1 LLTMFNRK
9 WSFWGDN
16 KVFILIISI
25 LIIIVGIYEHLFLP
39 VGIIILAGVYLFS
52 KKLYQSKEIW
62 FNHYLDTVVRN
73 IERANNYAIQQ
84 LPIGIAVFEA
94 DGKLQWKNESFQTW
108 LAGKAVEG
116 VYLKDILPPPDNNF
130 ETLSLRDS
138 EKQIK
143 ISDRFFKMT
152 VKRILTQEN
161 GNDITGLVLYLTD
174 ITDKERQ
181 RKKTDDERICVARL
195 QFDNYSDVMKGLS
208 ESTRANVI
216 VEVNKVISNWAEE
229 MKGLFIRY
237 DEDLYSVGFS
247 KASLQEC
254 IKHKFDILDKIREI
268 KVGNKISPTVSVSVA
283 CEEKNLLLL
292 GQKAQSGLDLALGRG
307 GDQAVVSVA
316 GEMQFFGGKSIV
328 QAKSTRV
335 RARIVAQAV
344 HELMLSAD
352 KIFVMGHVNEDY
364 DSLGAAIG
372 VAKMAFSLSKEAY
385 IVTSGQGYSLAKI
398 KEMAQE
404 KDAVYSSI
412 IIDSTNALTQA
423 TPKSLLILV
432 DHHRAMMSA
441 SQEVLNAIPKK
452 VIIDHHRR
460 AEDLIKNVILLYLEP
475 LSSST
480 SELVTELITYFDDR
494 LELNESE
501 ASALYA
507 GLVVDTKNF
516 AVQTGERTFEAAA
529 YLRRH
534 GADPGLVHKLFR
546 DEMVTVVQRA
556 KLVADAR
563 IPIPG
568 LAVSVYKNAPSG
580 DNTSVILAQAA
591 DELVTMSEVKVS
603 VVMAETENELLVSA
617 RSDGSVNVQTIM
629 EELGGGG
636 HQTVAGVQLK
646 GVKAEEVEPQ
656 IIELTRKQM
665 EERET
670 NESNIT
676 ARY

>member
-1 LLTMFNRK
+1 MLAMFNK
-9 WSFWGDN
+9 NWSFWGDN
-16 KVFILIISI
+16 RVFILIIG
-25 LIIIVGIYEHLFLP
+25 LLVVIVGVYERLFLP
-39 VGIIILAGVYLFS
+39 VGIAILLGVYLFS
-52 KKLYQSKEIW
+52 RKLYNSKEAW
-62 FNHYLDTVVRN
+62 FNRYLDTVVRN

-84 LPIGIAVFEA
+84 LPIGIAVFEN
-94 DGKLQWKNESFQTW
+94 DGKLQWKNEMFQTW
-108 LAGKAVEG
+108 VAGKAIDG
-116 VYLKDILPPPDNNF
+116 AYLKDILPPPDNNF
-130 ETLSLRDS
+130 ETLSLRDA

-143 ISDRFFKMT
+143 INDRFFQMT
-152 VKRILTQEN
+152 VRRIMTQEN
-161 GNDITGLVLYLTD
+161 GDSFTGLVLYLMD

-181 RKKTDDERICVARL
+181 KRKFDEERICVAHL

-229 MKGLFIRY
+229 MNGLFTRY
-237 DEDLYSVGFS
+237 DEDLYSVGFT
-247 KASLQEC
+247 KAALQEC
-254 IKHKFDILDKIREI
+254 IKHKFDILDKVREI
-268 KVGNKISPTVSVSVA
+268 KVGNKIPPTVSVSVA
-283 CEEKNLLLL
+283 CEEKSLLLL

-316 GEMQFFGGKSIV
+316 GEMQFFGGKNAV
-328 QAKSTRV
+328 QAKGTRV
-335 RARIVAQAV
+335 RARIVAQAI

-412 IIDSTNALTQA
+412 IVDSTNALTQA
-423 TPKSLLILV
+423 TPKSLLVLV
-432 DHHRAMMSA
+432 DHHRAMLSA

-460 AEDLIKNVILLYLEP
+460 SEDLIKNVILLYLEP

-480 SELVTELITYFDDR
+480 SELVTELVTYFDDR

-507 GLVVDTKNF
+507 GIVVDTKNF

-546 DEMVTVVQRA
+546 DEMATVVQRA
-556 KLVADAR
+556 KLVAEAR
-563 IPIPG
+563 TPIPG
-568 LAVSVYKNAPSG
+568 LAFSVYKNAPSG

-656 IIELTRKQM
+656 IIELARKQM
-665 EERET
+665 EERDT

>member
-1 LLTMFNRK
+1 MLAMFNK
-9 WSFWGDN
+9 NWSFWGDN
-16 KVFILIISI
+16 RVFILIIGF
-25 LIIIVGIYEHLFLP
+25 LVVIVGVYERLFLP
-39 VGIIILAGVYLFS
+39 VGIAILLGVYLFS
-52 KKLYQSKEIW
+52 RKLYKSKEAW
-62 FNHYLDTVVRN
+62 FNRYLDTVVRN

-84 LPIGIAVFEA
+84 LPIGIAVFEN
-94 DGKLQWKNESFQTW
+94 DGKLQWKNEMFQTW
-108 LAGKAVEG
+108 VAGKAIDG
-116 VYLKDILPPPDNNF
+116 AYLKDILPPPDNNF
-130 ETLSLRDS
+130 ETLSLRDA

-143 ISDRFFKMT
+143 LNDRFFKMT
-152 VKRILTQEN
+152 VRRIMTQEN
-161 GNDITGLVLYLTD
+161 GDSFTGLSIYLMD

-181 RKKTDDERICVARL
+181 RKKFDDERICVANL

-216 VEVNKVISNWAEE
+216 VEVNKIISNWAEE
-229 MKGLFIRY
+229 MNGLFIRY
-237 DEDLYSVGFS
+237 DEDLYSVSFN

-254 IKHKFDILDKIREI
+254 IKHKFDILDKVREI
-268 KVGNKISPTVSVSVA
+268 KVGNKIPPTVSVSVA

-307 GDQAVVSVA
+307 GDQAVVSIA
-316 GEMQFFGGKSIV
+316 GEIQFFGGKNIV

-335 RARIVAQAV
+335 RARIVAQAI

-385 IVTSGQGYSLAKI
+385 IVTSGQGYSLTKI
-398 KEMAQE
+398 KEMAE
-404 KDAVYSSI
+404 ERDAVYSSI
-412 IIDSTNALTQA
+412 IIDGSNALTQA
-423 TPKSLLILV
+423 TSKSLLVLV
-432 DHHRAMMSA
+432 DHHRAMLSA

-480 SELVTELITYFDDR
+480 SELVTELVTYFDDR

-546 DEMVTVVQRA
+546 DEMTTVLQRA
-556 KLVADAR
+556 KLVADSR
-563 IPIPG
+563 TPISG

-591 DELVTMSEVKVS
+591 DELVTMSEIKVS

-646 GVKAEEVEPQ
+646 GVHADEVEPQ
-656 IIELTRKQM
+656 IIELTKKQM

>member
-1 LLTMFNRK
+1 MFNK
-9 WSFWGDN
+9 NWSFWGDN
-16 KVFILIISI
+16 KVFMLIIG
-25 LIIIVGIYEHLFLP
+25 LLVVIVGIYERLFLP
-39 VGIIILAGVYLFS
+39 LGIVILLGVYFFS
-52 KKLYQSKEIW
+52 KKLYEAKEAW
-62 FNHYLDTVVRN
+62 FNRYLDTVVRN
-73 IERANNYAIQQ
+73 IERVNNYAVQQ
-84 LPIGIAVFEA
+84 LPIGIAVFEN
-94 DGKLQWKNESFQTW
+94 DGKLQWKNEIFQTCV
-108 LAGKAVEG
+108 AGKAVDG
-116 VYLKDILPPPDNNF
+116 AYLKDILPPPDNNF
-130 ETLSLRDS
+130 ETLSIRDA

-143 ISDRFFKMT
+143 INDRFFQMT
-152 VKRILTQEN
+152 VRRIVTQEN
-161 GNDITGLVLYLTD
+161 GDSFTGLALYLTD

-181 RKKTDDERICVARL
+181 KKKFDDERVCVANL

-208 ESTRANVI
+208 ESTRASVT
-216 VEVNKVISNWAEE
+216 VEVNRIISNWAEE
-229 MKGLFIRY
+229 MNGLFIRY
-237 DEDLYSVGFS
+237 DEDLYSVGFN
-247 KASLQEC
+247 KAALQEC
-254 IKHKFDILDKIREI
+254 IKHKFDILDKVREI
-268 KVGNKISPTVSVSVA
+268 KVGNKLPPTISVSVA
-283 CEEKNLLLL
+283 CEEKNLLML

-307 GDQAVVSVA
+307 GDQAVVSIA
-316 GEMQFFGGKSIV
+316 GEMQFFGGKNIV

-385 IVTSGQGYSLAKI
+385 IVTSGQGYSQEKI
-398 KEMAQE
+398 KEMAAE
-404 KDAVYSSI
+404 RDAVYSSI
-412 IIDSTNALTQA
+412 IVDGANALTQA
-423 TPKSLLILV
+423 TPKSLLVLV
-432 DHHRAMMSA
+432 DHHRAMLSA
-441 SQEVLNAIPKK
+441 SQEVLNTIPKK

-460 AEDLIKNVILLYLEP
+460 AEDLIKNVVLLYLEP

-507 GLVVDTKNF
+507 GIVVDTKNF
-516 AVQTGERTFEAAA
+516 AVQTGERTFDAAA

-534 GADPGLVHKLFR
+534 GADPSLVHKLFR
-546 DEMVTVVQRA
+546 DEMATVVQRA
-556 KLVADAR
+556 KVVAAAR
-563 IPIPG
+563 TPIPG
-568 LAVSVYKNAPSG
+568 LAVSVYKNAPSA

-646 GVKAEEVEPQ
+646 GVQAEQVEPQ

>member
-1 LLTMFNRK
+1 M
-9 WSFWGDN
+9 
-16 KVFILIISI
+16 LIIGI
-25 LIIIVGIYEHLFLP
+25 LVIIVGIYEHLFLP
-39 VGIIILAGVYLFS
+39 VGIVVLCGVYLFS
-52 KKLYQSKEIW
+52 KKLYQSKEAW

-94 DGKLQWKNESFQTW
+94 DGKLQWKNEIFQTW
-108 LAGKAVEG
+108 VAGKAVEG
-116 VYLKDILPPPDNNF
+116 AYLKDILPPPDNNF
-130 ETLSLRDS
+130 DTLSLRDA
-138 EKQIK
+138 EKQVK
-143 ISDRFFKMT
+143 IGDRFFKMN

-161 GNDITGLVLYLTD
+161 GNDFTGLVLYLMD

-181 RKKTDDERICVARL
+181 RKRFDDERICVARL

-208 ESTRANVI
+208 ESTKANVI

-229 MKGLFIRY
+229 LNGLFMRY
-237 DEDLYSVGFS
+237 DEDLYSVSFN
-247 KASLQEC
+247 KAALQEC
-254 IKHKFDILDKIREI
+254 IKHKFDILDKVREI
-268 KVGNKISPTVSVSVA
+268 KVGNKIPPTISVSVA
-283 CEEKNLLLL
+283 CEEKTLLLL
-292 GQKAQSGLDLALGRG
+292 GQKAQSGLDLVLGRG
-307 GDQAVVSVA
+307 GDQAVVSMA
-316 GEMQFFGGKSIV
+316 GEMQFFGGKGLV

-335 RARIVAQAV
+335 RARIVAQAI
-344 HELMLSAD
+344 HELMLGAD

-385 IVTSGQGYSLAKI
+385 IVSSGQGYSLTKMQ
-398 KEMAQE
+398 EMAGE
-404 KDAVYSSI
+404 NDAVYTSI
-412 IIDSTNALTQA
+412 IIDGASALTQA
-423 TPKSLLILV
+423 TPKSLLVLV
-432 DHHRAMMSA
+432 DHHRVMMSA

-460 AEDLIKNVILLYLEP
+460 AEDLIKNSVLLYLEP

-480 SELVTELITYFDDR
+480 SELVSELITYFDDR
-494 LELNESE
+494 LELNASE

-507 GLVVDTKNF
+507 GIVVDTKNF

-529 YLRRH
+529 YLRRN
-534 GADPGLVHKLFR
+534 GADPSLVHKLFR
-546 DEMVTVVQRA
+546 DEKETVVQRA
-556 KLVADAR
+556 KLVAETR

-568 LAVSVYKNAPSG
+568 LAISVYKSAPVSET
-580 DNTSVILAQAA
+580 TSIILAQAA
-591 DELVTMSEVKVS
+591 DELVTMNEVNVS
-603 VVMAETENELLVSA
+603 VVMAETEHGLLVSA
-617 RSDGSVNVQTIM
+617 RSDGSVNVQMIM

-646 GVKAEEVEPQ
+646 GVKAEEIEPQ
-656 IIELTRKQM
+656 IIELARKQI
-665 EERET
+665 EESEV

>member
-1 LLTMFNRK
+1 M
-9 WSFWGDN
+9 
-16 KVFILIISI
+16 
-25 LIIIVGIYEHLFLP
+25 
-39 VGIIILAGVYLFS
+39 
-52 KKLYQSKEIW
+52 
-62 FNHYLDTVVRN
+62 
-73 IERANNYAIQQ
+73 
-84 LPIGIAVFEA
+84 
-94 DGKLQWKNESFQTW
+94 
-108 LAGKAVEG
+108 
-116 VYLKDILPPPDNNF
+116 
-130 ETLSLRDS
+130 
-138 EKQIK
+138 
-143 ISDRFFKMT
+143 
-152 VKRILTQEN
+152 TQEN
-161 GNDITGLVLYLTD
+161 GDSFTGLVLYLMD

-181 RKKTDDERICVARL
+181 KKKFDEERICVARL

-229 MKGLFIRY
+229 MNGLFTRY
-237 DEDLYSVGFS
+237 DEDLYSVGFT
-247 KASLQEC
+247 KAALQEC
-254 IKHKFDILDKIREI
+254 IKHKFDILDKVREI
-268 KVGNKISPTVSVSVA
+268 KVGNKIPPTISVSVA
-283 CEEKNLLLL
+283 CEEKNLLML
-292 GQKAQSGLDLALGRG
+292 GQRAQSGLDLALGRG

-316 GEMQFFGGKSIV
+316 GEMQFFGGKNIV

-385 IVTSGQGYSLAKI
+385 IVTSGQGYSLEKI
-398 KEMAQE
+398 KEMASE

-412 IIDSTNALTQA
+412 IVDGANALTQA
-423 TPKSLLILV
+423 TSKSLLVLV
-432 DHHRAMMSA
+432 DHHRGMLSA

-507 GLVVDTKNF
+507 GIVVDTKNF

-534 GADPGLVHKLFR
+534 GADPCVVHKLFR
-546 DEMVTVVQRA
+546 DEMATVVQRA
-556 KLVADAR
+556 KLVVEAR
-563 IPIPG
+563 TPIAG

-656 IIELTRKQM
+656 IIELARKQM
-665 EERET
+665 EERDT

>member
-1 LLTMFNRK
+1 M
-9 WSFWGDN
+9 
-16 KVFILIISI
+16 
-25 LIIIVGIYEHLFLP
+25 
-39 VGIIILAGVYLFS
+39 
-52 KKLYQSKEIW
+52 
-62 FNHYLDTVVRN
+62 
-73 IERANNYAIQQ
+73 
-84 LPIGIAVFEA
+84 
-94 DGKLQWKNESFQTW
+94 
-108 LAGKAVEG
+108 
-116 VYLKDILPPPDNNF
+116 
-130 ETLSLRDS
+130 
-138 EKQIK
+138 
-143 ISDRFFKMT
+143 
-152 VKRILTQEN
+152 
-161 GNDITGLVLYLTD
+161 
-174 ITDKERQ
+174 
-181 RKKTDDERICVARL
+181 
-195 QFDNYSDVMKGLS
+195 
-208 ESTRANVI
+208 
-216 VEVNKVISNWAEE
+216 
-229 MKGLFIRY
+229 
-237 DEDLYSVGFS
+237 
-247 KASLQEC
+247 
-254 IKHKFDILDKIREI
+254 
-268 KVGNKISPTVSVSVA
+268 
-283 CEEKNLLLL
+283 L

-307 GDQAVVSVA
+307 GDKAVVSIA
-316 GEMQFFGGKSIV
+316 GEMQFFGGKNLV

-385 IVTSGQGYSLAKI
+385 IVTSGQGYSLEKI
-398 KEMAQE
+398 KEMASE
-404 KDAVYSSI
+404 KDVVYSSI
-412 IIDSTNALTQA
+412 IVDGANALTQA
-423 TPKSLLILV
+423 TPKSLLVLV
-432 DHHRAMMSA
+432 DHHRGMLSS

-507 GLVVDTKNF
+507 GIVVDTKNF

-534 GADPGLVHKLFR
+534 GADPCMVHKLFR
-546 DEMVTVVQRA
+546 DEMATVVQRA
-556 KLVADAR
+556 KLVVEAR
-563 IPIPG
+563 TPIAG
-568 LAVSVYKNAPSG
+568 LAVSVYKNAPNG

>member
-1 LLTMFNRK
+1 M
-9 WSFWGDN
+9 
-16 KVFILIISI
+16 FILIIG
-25 LIIIVGIYEHLFLP
+25 LLVVIVGVYERLFLP
-39 VGIIILAGVYLFS
+39 VGIAILLGVYLFS
-52 KKLYQSKEIW
+52 RKLYNSKEAW
-62 FNHYLDTVVRN
+62 FNRYLDTVVRN

-84 LPIGIAVFEA
+84 LPIGIAVFEN
-94 DGKLQWKNESFQTW
+94 DGKLQWKNEIFQTW
-108 LAGKAVEG
+108 VVGKAVDG
-116 VYLKDILPPPDNNF
+116 AYLKDILPPPDNNF
-130 ETLSLRDS
+130 ETLSLRDT

-143 ISDRFFKMT
+143 INDRFFQMT
-152 VKRILTQEN
+152 VRRIMTQEN
-161 GNDITGLVLYLTD
+161 GDSFTGLVLYLMD

-181 RKKTDDERICVARL
+181 KKKFDEERICVARL

-229 MKGLFIRY
+229 MNGLFTRY
-237 DEDLYSVGFS
+237 DEDLYSVGFT
-247 KASLQEC
+247 KAALQEC
-254 IKHKFDILDKIREI
+254 IKHKFDILDKVREI
-268 KVGNKISPTVSVSVA
+268 KVGNKIPPTISVSVA
-283 CEEKNLLLL
+283 CEEKNLLML
-292 GQKAQSGLDLALGRG
+292 GQRAQSGLDLALGRG

-316 GEMQFFGGKSIV
+316 GEMQFFGGKNIV

-385 IVTSGQGYSLAKI
+385 IVTSGQGYSLEKI
-398 KEMAQE
+398 KEMASE

-412 IIDSTNALTQA
+412 IVDGANALTQA
-423 TPKSLLILV
+423 TSKSLLVLV
-432 DHHRAMMSA
+432 DHHRGMLSA

-507 GLVVDTKNF
+507 GIVVDTKNF

-534 GADPGLVHKLFR
+534 GADPCVVHKLFR
-546 DEMVTVVQRA
+546 DEMATVVQRA
-556 KLVADAR
+556 KLVVEAR
-563 IPIPG
+563 
-568 LAVSVYKNAPSG
+568 
-580 DNTSVILAQAA
+580 T
-591 DELVTMSEVKVS
+591 
-603 VVMAETENELLVSA
+603 
-617 RSDGSVNVQTIM
+617 
-629 EELGGGG
+629 
-636 HQTVAGVQLK
+636 
-646 GVKAEEVEPQ
+646 
-656 IIELTRKQM
+656 
-665 EERET
+665 
-670 NESNIT
+670 
-676 ARY
+676 

>member
-1 LLTMFNRK
+1 MFNK
-9 WSFWGDN
+9 NWSFWGDN
-16 KVFILIISI
+16 KVFMLIIG
-25 LIIIVGIYEHLFLP
+25 LLVVIVGIYERLFLP
-39 VGIIILAGVYLFS
+39 LGIVILLGVYFFS
-52 KKLYQSKEIW
+52 KKLYEAKEAW
-62 FNHYLDTVVRN
+62 FNRYLDTVVRN
-73 IERANNYAIQQ
+73 IERVNNYAVQQ
-84 LPIGIAVFEA
+84 LPIGIAVFEN
-94 DGKLQWKNESFQTW
+94 DGKLQWKNEIFQTW
-108 LAGKAVEG
+108 VVGKAVDG
-116 VYLKDILPPPDNNF
+116 AYLKDILPPPDNNF
-130 ETLSLRDS
+130 ETLSIRDA

-143 ISDRFFKMT
+143 INDRFFQMT
-152 VKRILTQEN
+152 VRRIITQEN
-161 GNDITGLVLYLTD
+161 GDSFTGLALYLTD

-181 RKKTDDERICVARL
+181 KKKFDDERICVANL

-208 ESTRANVI
+208 ESTRASVI
-216 VEVNKVISNWAEE
+216 VEVNRIISNWAEE
-229 MKGLFIRY
+229 MNGLFIRY
-237 DEDLYSVGFS
+237 DEDLYSVGFN
-247 KASLQEC
+247 KAALQEC
-254 IKHKFDILDKIREI
+254 IKHKFDILDKVREI
-268 KVGNKISPTVSVSVA
+268 KVGNKLPPTISVSVA
-283 CEEKNLLLL
+283 CEEKNLLML

-307 GDQAVVSVA
+307 GDQAVVSIA
-316 GEMQFFGGKSIV
+316 GEMQFFGGKNIV

-385 IVTSGQGYSLAKI
+385 IVTSGQGYSQEKI
-398 KEMAQE
+398 KEMAAE
-404 KDAVYSSI
+404 RDAVYSSI
-412 IIDSTNALTQA
+412 IVDGANALTQA
-423 TPKSLLILV
+423 TPKSLLVLV
-432 DHHRAMMSA
+432 DHHRAMLSA
-441 SQEVLNAIPKK
+441 SQEVLNTIPKK

-460 AEDLIKNVILLYLEP
+460 AEDLIKNVVLLYLEP

-507 GLVVDTKNF
+507 GIVVDTKNF
-516 AVQTGERTFEAAA
+516 AVQTGERTFDAAA

-534 GADPGLVHKLFR
+534 GADPSLVHKLFR
-546 DEMVTVVQRA
+546 DEMATVVQRA
-556 KLVADAR
+556 KLVAAAR
-563 IPIPG
+563 TPIAG
-568 LAVSVYKNAPSG
+568 LAVSIYKNAPSA

-646 GVKAEEVEPQ
+646 GVQAEEVEPQ